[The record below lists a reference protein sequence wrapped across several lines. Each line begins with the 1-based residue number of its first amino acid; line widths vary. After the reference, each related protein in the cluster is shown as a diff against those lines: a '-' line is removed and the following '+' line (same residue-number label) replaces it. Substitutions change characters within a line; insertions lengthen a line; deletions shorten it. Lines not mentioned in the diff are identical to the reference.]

1 MGKGDSKV
9 RESPIDIKVRSREK
23 DSTIEGK
30 E

>member
-9 RESPIDIKVRSREK
+9 RESPIDIKVSSREK
-23 DSTIEGK
+23 DTTTKGK